1 MYGSLWEISKEEIM
15 SSSKKKNLTPL
26 ERIGKKAEDE
36 GPEAAIALADRYRK
50 WRERKLNLP
59 SPENE
64 TTS

>member
-1 MYGSLWEISKEEIM
+1 M
-15 SSSKKKNLTPL
+15 SNPKKKNLTPL

-36 GPEAAIALADRYRK
+36 GPDAAIALAYRYRK
-50 WRERKLNLP
+50 WCERKLNLP